1 MISVL
6 SKHDLN
12 IMSDLTLCTQT
23 EQGHSSW
30 VQDKGQRSTRRCGLE
45 CDLEIPYSLHVSD

>member
-6 SKHDLN
+6 SIHDLN

-23 EQGHSSW
+23 EQGRFSW
-30 VQDKGQRSTRRCGLE
+30 GQDKGQRSTRRCGLE
-45 CDLEIPYSLHVSD
+45 CNLEILYLLHISD